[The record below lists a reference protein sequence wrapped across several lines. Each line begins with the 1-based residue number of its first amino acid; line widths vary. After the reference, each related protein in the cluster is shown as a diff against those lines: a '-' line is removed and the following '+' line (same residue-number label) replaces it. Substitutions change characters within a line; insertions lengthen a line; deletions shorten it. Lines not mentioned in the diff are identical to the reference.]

1 MGKLIVQKYGG
12 SSLADNVRIMSVA
25 ERIVSASVSGN
36 QIVVV
41 VSAMGNSTDDLLS
54 LASSLSLIHI

>member
-41 VSAMGNSTDDLLS
+41 V
-54 LASSLSLIHI
+54 LSLIHI